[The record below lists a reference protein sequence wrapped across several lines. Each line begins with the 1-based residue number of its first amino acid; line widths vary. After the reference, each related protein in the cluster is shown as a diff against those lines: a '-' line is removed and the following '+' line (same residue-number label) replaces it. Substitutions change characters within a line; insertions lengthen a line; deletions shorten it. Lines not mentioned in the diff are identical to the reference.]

1 MQILSIIIYLL
12 TIVNY
17 AVTHNTSDDRN
28 LKTILLNVPD
38 ILLIGAMKSGTG
50 SFHKL
55 VVDESFQKICGYGE
69 KEKHF
74 FNNHEYVLNYK
85 AHVAHYISQFSG
97 CTTAQ
102 LTMDR

>member
-38 ILLIGAMKSGTG
+38 IMLIGAMKSGTG

-55 VVDESFQKICGYGE
+55 VVDESFGKICGYGE

-97 CTTAQ
+97 CTNSQ